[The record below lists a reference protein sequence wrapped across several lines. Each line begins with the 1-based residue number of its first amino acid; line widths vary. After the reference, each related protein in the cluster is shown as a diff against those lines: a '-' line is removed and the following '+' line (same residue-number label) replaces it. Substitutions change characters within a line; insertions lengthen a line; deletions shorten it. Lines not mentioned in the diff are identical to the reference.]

1 MNSTSAL
8 DQDVGPSSSFADEA
22 GIVMSRLRAAIAKL
36 VEATPNGARKSQDLQ
51 KLFGIDGKLSWQV
64 FKLAGPGDALSLAP
78 HVPSATAMRRLLTAA
93 KQHGISK
100 QRVEAVRTA
109 YERFEQ
115 LVEVHA

>member
-64 FKLAGPGDALSLAP
+64 FRLAGPGDALSLAP
-78 HVPSATAMRRLLTAA
+78 HVPSSTAMRRLLDAA
-93 KQHGISK
+93 SEYGVSRK
-100 QRVEAVRTA
+100 RVEEIRD
-109 YERFEQ
+109 
-115 LVEVHA
+115 